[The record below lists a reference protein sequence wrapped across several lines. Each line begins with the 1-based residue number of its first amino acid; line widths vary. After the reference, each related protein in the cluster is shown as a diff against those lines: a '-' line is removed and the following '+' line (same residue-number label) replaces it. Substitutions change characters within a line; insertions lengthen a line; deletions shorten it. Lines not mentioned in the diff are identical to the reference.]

1 MKRFDFGEILGRAW
15 QIIWK
20 FKVLWIFGVLASC
33 GRNGGPNSRA
43 SFDRD
48 FQSNGWQGFDNW
60 TSNINTTELV
70 LIIVG
75 ALLFFLLIIVLIT
88 AIQSMGQIGL
98 ARGTVRAEEGAQA
111 LSFGELWDTRYFR
124 RVFVLNFVV
133 GLVVFLLVLIIT
145 IPTALG
151 LFSIFSA
158 GEQAAMAIVIVL
170 VACLLPLICVLA
182 IAGWLASIW
191 ISLSQSAVVVEDLGV
206 RAGFRRGWQ
215 VFRENLVNTI
225 VLGLILGILGFFI
238 NLIVGIP
245 LFIVALP
252 LILGA
257 IGGSAVGSEGVV
269 FGSLA
274 LAFVCCL
281 AYLPVLLVVSGML
294 NAYIGS
300 AWTLT
305 FMRLTG
311 APAPAA
317 NAVLPEMP
325 LPSAPEEPLPP
336 VPEELQTPAPEE
348 PQPSTPEEPLPP
360 AL

>member
-20 FKVLWIFGVLASC
+20 FKVLWIFGVLVSC
-33 GRNGGPNSRA
+33 GRSGGNPNSRA
-43 SFDRD
+43 TFD
-48 FQSNGWQGFDNW
+48 SNDVQNNYGWQGFENW
-60 TSNINTTELV
+60 TSKINTTELILV
-70 LIIVG
+70 ILG
-75 ALLFFLLIIVLIT
+75 ALLFILLIIVVFA

-98 ARGTVRAEEGAQA
+98 ARGTVRAEKGAQT

-124 RVFVLNFVV
+124 RVFALNFIV
-133 GLVVFLLVLIIT
+133 GLVIFILIILIT
-145 IPTALG
+145 IPVALG
-151 LFSIFSA
+151 VIGISGA
-158 GEQAAMAIVIVL
+158 GARTAAPVIL
-170 VACLLPLICVLA
+170 GMVACLLPLICVLA

-191 ISLSQSAVVVEDLGV
+191 ISLSQSALVVEDLGV
-206 RAGFRRGWQ
+206 RAGFRRGWR

-225 VLGLILGILGFFI
+225 GMGLILGILGFFI

-245 LFIVALP
+245 FYIVALP
-252 LILGA
+252 LILGV
-257 IGGSAVGSEGVV
+257 IGGSAAGSGGII

-274 LAFVCCL
+274 LLFFCCL

-305 FMRLTG
+305 FMRLAGT
-311 APAPAA
+311 PAPASET
-317 NAVLPEMP
+317 VLPEMP
-325 LPSAPEEPLPP
+325 LATAPEEARTTDS
-336 VPEELQTPAPEE
+336 EESH
-348 PQPSTPEEPLPP
+348 PSTQEEEPLPP